1 MIRRLAALLAPLLL
15 AGCLVSDGDLIA
27 PAEADYPVA
36 DGSRFTVH
44 MLDENGARADETP
57 EQAIITIENGRYMM
71 RSGEENKVFGG
82 LMKEVGP
89 DLFAVMIREEDQTEG
104 NLYALMERDGTAWRR
119 WGMVCPDFVSLAES
133 EGVALAE
140 FGMTVRNSDC
150 VVDNFANLTK
160 ALLFAHE
167 RQKPDAEYVAE

>member
-1 MIRRLAALLAPLLL
+1 MIRRIAALLAPLLL
-15 AGCLVSDGDLIA
+15 AGCLVSDGDLISRA
-27 PAEADYPVA
+27 DADYPVA

-44 MLDENGARADETP
+44 MLDEAGARADEEP
-57 EQAIITIENGRYMM
+57 ERAIVTIENGRYMM

-104 NLYALMERDGTAWRR
+104 NLYALMERDGTSWRR

-140 FGMTVRNSDC
+140 FGMFVRNSDC
-150 VVDNFANLTK
+150 MVDNFANLTK